1 MRTTF
6 LPLGI
11 LLAVLGAAALAGAAT
26 MKLGEYDCSPG
37 RDHFRILSCDQTTCQ
52 LLYIYPSGSSKG
64 SVNRSWLTKTIAG
77 AYPNGKPCRQIGA
90 AGGHASGGN
99 AAGAPHGGANAAVA
113 ATPKPVARGGGNGS
127 GIIVARY
134 ECYTYSGGRLESA
147 MSENFTILGGGRYTD
162 ASGAGGTYAFDGATI
177 TFRGAALNGMRG
189 KYVPGKQPYKN
200 NPPNVTFI
208 GARGSGDSCDA
219 KVR

>member
-1 MRTTF
+1 MRTSLIPF
-6 LPLGI
+6 GI

-26 MKLGEYDCSPG
+26 MKLGEYDCGPG
-37 RDHFRILSCDQTTCQ
+37 RDHFRILSCDQTNCQ

-77 AYPNGKPCRQIGA
+77 AYPNGKACKQIGA
-90 AGGHASGGN
+90 A
-99 AAGAPHGGANAAVA
+99 HGGANAAVA
-113 ATPKPVARGGGNGS
+113 ATPKPAAPGGGNGS

-147 MSENFTILGGGRYTD
+147 MSENFAILGGGRYTD
-162 ASGAGGTYAFDGATI
+162 ASGAGGTYALDGATV
-177 TFRGAALNGMRG
+177 TFHGAALNGLRG
-189 KYVPGKQPYKN
+189 KYVPGKQPYSN

-219 KVR
+219 KV